1 MYFIE
6 RGNLRILVTGEMEEG
21 GGGVSG
27 GRGPLCVVFG
37 GLFAQEHAS
46 FTNFL
51 IALVSRQEY
60 IARHKKHIHVLKTK
74 HGHFLEHGEI
84 KGRLASMGR
93 SYTGLVCAPS
103 AEAGPLQSNYWH
115 SSDMLTEKETILD
128 LISINFS
135 LKSNFARSTLCSS
148 RLKYFSYLFIPF
160 CKMRPVNTSVW
171 PVNRPFT
178 AGPIESA
185 PHSAEQTSQ

>member
-1 MYFIE
+1 MIRCWIEINKKYFSVIPFVFAKNTLE
-6 RGNLRILVTGEMEEG
+6 IKSTTLMVCHIRSLVCTM
-21 GGGVSG
+21 
-27 GRGPLCVVFG
+27 
-37 GLFAQEHAS
+37 S
-46 FTNFL
+46 FFFHNFL
-51 IALVSRQEY
+51 IALEY